1 MTIIALAVQITIVS
15 INTPIICTIPCA
27 AGCGGQEAAAAAAL
41 GEEPIPASLENMPRW
56 KPLVSAWLMV

>member
-1 MTIIALAVQITIVS
+1 MTRILRAIVVL
-15 INTPIICTIPCA
+15 
-27 AGCGGQEAAAAAAL
+27 AAAAAAL